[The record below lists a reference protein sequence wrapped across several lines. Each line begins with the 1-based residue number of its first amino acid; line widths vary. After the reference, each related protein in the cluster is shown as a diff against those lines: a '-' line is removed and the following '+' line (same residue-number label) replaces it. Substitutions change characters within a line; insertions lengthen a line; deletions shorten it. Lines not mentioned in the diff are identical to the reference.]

1 MTRQRI
7 ILGLVVLFILVLIV
21 WAARG
26 GQQRFSWRETFK
38 INSKE
43 PYGLF
48 GLYDL
53 LDDYDGGKKITSL
66 QDSLA
71 GQLLDD
77 ANSGRANYVFV
88 GAGLYM
94 RPQDRDEL
102 LAFVE
107 AGNTAFLSAKV
118 LPYDLM
124 FYLYYDECDY
134 IPWDGLMTDYDSL
147 LQVNFLHPTLRREDA
162 FSFKYV
168 QRFAATPREWQY
180 FPETYFCEMEGGMV
194 PVGRSSEGYVNMVR
208 IPYGQGHFYLHSQ
221 PLVFTNYYLVKEDG
235 RDYAQRALS
244 HLNDGPVYWDEFSRV
259 PEQMARRQNE
269 SFRGSQQRRLQEE
282 SPLQYILEQ
291 PPLAWAWYTL
301 VGMGLLFMLFRTK
314 RRQRVIPVYE
324 PPKNTSMQFLQTI
337 GFLYYQKSSHQ
348 QVAVQAIKLLRTFV
362 KERYGLQWRDQNA
375 DFLRQLSNR
384 SGVDHDLV
392 MSIAKDVQNI
402 PRYTALVET
411 ELVKFHQ
418 RLERFYQTAK

>member
-1 MTRQRI
+1 M
-7 ILGLVVLFILVLIV
+7 
-21 WAARG
+21 
-26 GQQRFSWRETFK
+26 
-38 INSKE
+38 
-43 PYGLF
+43 
-48 GLYDL
+48 
-53 LDDYDGGKKITSL
+53 
-66 QDSLA
+66 
-71 GQLLDD
+71 
-77 ANSGRANYVFV
+77 
-88 GAGLYM
+88 
-94 RPQDRDEL
+94 
-102 LAFVE
+102 
-107 AGNTAFLSAKV
+107 
-118 LPYDLM
+118 
-124 FYLYYDECDY
+124 
-134 IPWDGLMTDYDSL
+134 
-147 LQVNFLHPTLRREDA
+147 
-162 FSFKYV
+162 
-168 QRFAATPREWQY
+168 
-180 FPETYFCEMEGGMV
+180 
-194 PVGRSSEGYVNMVR
+194 
-208 IPYGQGHFYLHSQ
+208 
-221 PLVFTNYYLVKEDG
+221 VKEDG

-362 KERYGLQWRDQNA
+362 KERYGLQWRDQNE

-384 SGVDHDLV
+384 SGVNHDLV

>member
-7 ILGLVVLFILVLIV
+7 ILGLVVLFILALIV

-43 PYGLF
+43 PYGLY

-53 LDDYDGGKKITSL
+53 LDDYDGGKKITAL

-77 ANSGRANYVFV
+77 AGSGRANYVFV

-194 PVGRSSEGYVNMVR
+194 PVGRSLEGYVNMVR

-362 KERYGLQWRDQNA
+362 KERYGLQWRDQNE